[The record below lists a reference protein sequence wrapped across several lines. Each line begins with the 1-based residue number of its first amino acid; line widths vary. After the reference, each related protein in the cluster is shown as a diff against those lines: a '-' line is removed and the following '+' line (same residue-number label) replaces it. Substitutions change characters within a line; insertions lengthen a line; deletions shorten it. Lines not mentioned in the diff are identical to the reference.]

1 LPTRKVRASLAG
13 MSEQRLD
20 AGDAAKELAEIDKRQ
35 VGVIDAVLV
44 PRWYWWAVGLMI
56 VPIGIAADSHQ
67 RAATAVIAVLIA
79 LVIAGLSVWMISGAY
94 PGARINSATLG
105 GAGAIYIVG
114 FVWLV
119 VGVSLVVAFGLQS
132 AGIAY
137 PGTIGTVLAAVML
150 IVGGPILMSRL
161 RRSMVARAA
170 AGSR

>member
-1 LPTRKVRASLAG
+1 
-13 MSEQRLD
+13 M
-20 AGDAAKELAEIDKRQ
+20 
-35 VGVIDAVLV
+35 
-44 PRWYWWAVGLMI
+44 
-56 VPIGIAADSHQ
+56 
-67 RAATAVIAVLIA
+67 IAVLIA